1 MPHLDARRLWSLP
14 PPPRYPVA
22 AKVNRHSSIGRSGRV
37 TLDLRARHHAF
48 DDYLRGEPRFAAFR
62 VAADLSQEFG
72 AHIAVVTFSPTS
84 KPKAYGAPTGD
95 SVLSTYLLE
104 IHSSPSPASS
114 ETAGEAAARVDGM
127 KWEAKE
133 TAFLAEAER
142 TSARKLNWWEVDMEA
157 LGADIVL
164 VFVRALGM
172 LRTNVQRHFDTIK
185 SSRKEKMQP

>member
-1 MPHLDARRLWSLP
+1 MAQSQTSFSEHTNTLFSM
-14 PPPRYPVA
+14 
-22 AKVNRHSSIGRSGRV
+22 AK
-37 TLDLRARHHAF
+37 
-48 DDYLRGEPRFAAFR
+48 
-62 VAADLSQEFG
+62 DLSQEFG

-142 TSARKLNWWEVDMEA
+142 AP